1 MMLKIINNTSKHLQ
15 SQILLVFD
23 LTSIIHPLCD
33 PPRCFVSLVTRTNDA
48 DNCKKTRVNAQE

>member
-1 MMLKIINNTSKHLQ
+1 MMLKIINNTSKHLH

-33 PPRCFVSLVTRTNDA
+33 PPRCFVSLVRTNDA